1 MKLSEQF
8 RAILIT
14 LLRISECVDV
24 SRLLLTVLYNFG
36 SQLTDPQSWKYHWD
50 TFFNFDNFEMLNSLP
65 GVTILLSLTVFLN
78 MVSATMPVT
87 SDNPLLG
94 KESQLLLNKEE
105 RKTKKQLQ
113 PFERAAF
120 HNLINKMFV
129 VEIIIRLP
137 PNSQI

>member
-1 MKLSEQF
+1 
-8 RAILIT
+8 
-14 LLRISECVDV
+14 
-24 SRLLLTVLYNFG
+24 
-36 SQLTDPQSWKYHWD
+36 
-50 TFFNFDNFEMLNSLP
+50 MLNSLT

-94 KESQLLLNKEE
+94 KVSCFLSR

-120 HNLINKMFV
+120 QNKTNKMFV
-129 VEIIIRLP
+129 VQITTLTVSPLTLEVNANRWHFCFTGWALISTHTTTKHTTT
-137 PNSQI
+137 SQTHHLKTFHVYFNPFENHH